1 MKDSLFKLFT
11 IMSSFFKIVLI
22 PKIGPLIRCK
32 RVYLPLST
40 MLMALS
46 MGLCPTNHQNIA
58 HHWIKTCHH
67 RIAIPEDPLPFSQ
80 HCALLQQHHRDCFAS
95 HRAGG
100 NLDPF
105 SEMTMI
111 KSLGTIRSGTL

>member
-46 MGLCPTNHQNIA
+46 MGLCPINHQNIA

-67 RIAIPEDPLPFSQ
+67 RIAIPENPLPFAQ
-80 HCALLQQHHRDCFAS
+80 HCALLQQHHRNCFMPLRS
-95 HRAGG
+95 RG
-100 NLDPF
+100 LCDPF

-111 KSLGTIRSGTL
+111 KSLDTISSGAL